1 MGTFQKKSVR
11 RYKLRLSEKEKL
23 DKDLKECMRCKY
35 FWGNNNRCRK
45 SKCYKE
51 KKSPVVD
58 KPESECD
65 GCPYNKGEGY
75 CFPCMKKI
83 LGK

>member
-1 MGTFQKKSVR
+1 MGTVQKKFSKQR
-11 RYKLRLSEKEKL
+11 RHKLSLEEKF
-23 DKDLKECMRCKY
+23 DKDLRDCMRCKY
-35 FWGNNNRCRK
+35 FWGNDNRCIR

-51 KKSPVVD
+51 EKVSVNEKTV
-58 KPESECD
+58 SECD
-65 GCPYNKGEGY
+65 NCSYNNGEGY

>member
-1 MGTFQKKSVR
+1 MGTFQKKSGKR
-11 RYKLRLSEKEKL
+11 HKRRLSPEEKFN
-23 DKDLKECMRCKY
+23 KELRDCMRCKY
-35 FWGNNNRCRK
+35 FWGNNNRCTN

-51 KKSPVVD
+51 TKAVV
-58 KPESECD
+58 KNHPSECD
-65 GCPYNKGEGY
+65 NCPYNKGDGY